1 MKRALAT
8 IVGVAFV
15 FASAGLVGAQTPP
28 PATKT
33 DDKKMEDKSSSMK
46 KAPHHTAVGTVK
58 TSAPDNI
65 VVGGKSKGKDTEWT
79 FALDDKTK
87 IKKGG
92 KDVTAKDL
100 AAGDKVTVRYM
111 DEGGK
116 MTAMSVSASTPSK
129 QAKAKD
135 EATKK

>member
-1 MKRALAT
+1 VKRALAT
-8 IVGVAFV
+8 IVGVVFV
-15 FASAGLVGAQTPP
+15 FASAGLVGAQTST
-28 PATKT
+28 PAPKT
-33 DDKKMEDKSSSMK
+33 DDKKMEDKSSMK
-46 KAPHHTAVGTVK
+46 KAPHHTAVGTVQ
-58 TSAPDNI
+58 TAAPDSI

-100 AAGDKVTVRYM
+100 ATGDKVTVRYM

-116 MTAMSVSASTPSK
+116 MTAMSVSASTAK
-129 QAKAKD
+129 QAKAKED
-135 EATKK
+135 TTKK